1 MGRYATGWGKL
12 KGAALRRQCGV
23 SHRGMNFKNQKATR
37 EQRERARLMGGL
49 RKITGPFGPLAGDL
63 FMGAVDTDREPI
75 VDPGEGN
82 KGVSPALKAICDH
95 KDPAVIV
102 AELAGVRPSVKDPN
116 ATVGFPEPGI
126 YVMLFFGEDG
136 TASTW
141 NVDFNPNPD
150 GGSATVTYLDEGE
163 YEGDTESVN
172 PQMMALLAR
181 RGEGDPKDQASD

>member
-63 FMGAVDTDREPI
+63 VMGAVDTDRQPI
-75 VDPGEGN
+75 IDPGEGN
-82 KGVSPALKAICDH
+82 KGVSRALKAICDH

-102 AELAGVRPSVKDPN
+102 AELAAIPDVGDPN
-116 ATVGFPEPGI
+116 ATEGFPEAGI
-126 YVMLFFGEDG
+126 YVMLSFGEDG
-136 TASTW
+136 TATTW
-141 NVDFNPNPD
+141 NVDFDPDPD

-172 PQMMALLAR
+172 PQLMALLAR
-181 RGEGDPKDQASD
+181 RADDDEDQASD